1 MIGLVLHRISSARDS
16 GLTFSPGAIEIN
28 SFSHDVYTKIPL
40 LALHLYVSGEF
51 PLSSMFQLL
60 SIVLE
65 FALLPTT
72 STPSP
77 IVRLVGLK
85 ISEIELLVILTF
97 SRFFPRFI
105 ELLSQVPSQ
114 FPNRI
119 KMGKLLDIE

>member
-16 GLTFSPGAIEIN
+16 GLTFSSGAIEIN
-28 SFSHDVYTKIPL
+28 SFSHDLYTKILL

-51 PLSSMFQLL
+51 PLSSTFQLL
-60 SIVLE
+60 SIILE
-65 FALLPTT
+65 FALSPTT

-85 ISEIELLVILTF
+85 LSEIELLVILTF

-105 ELLSQVPSQ
+105 ELLSQV
-114 FPNRI
+114 
-119 KMGKLLDIE
+119 